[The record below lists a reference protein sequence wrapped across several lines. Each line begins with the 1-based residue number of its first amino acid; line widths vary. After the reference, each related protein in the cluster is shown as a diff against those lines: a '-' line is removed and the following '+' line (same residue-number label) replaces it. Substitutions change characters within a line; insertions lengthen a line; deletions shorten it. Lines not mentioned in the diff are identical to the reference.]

1 MHHLHI
7 LETGELETLLEEYG
21 VVYKEKRFWIIDA
34 INKIAELTNEDIT
47 PESKVYQFIQKIII
61 NKQFGVMNKDE

>member
-61 NKQFGVMNKDE
+61 NKQFGVMSKDE

>member
-1 MHHLHI
+1 MWYI
-7 LETGELETLLEEYG
+7 
-21 VVYKEKRFWIIDA
+21 KKRFWIIDA